1 MTAPV
6 GVDDEPP
13 DGSIVGIVDGLVL
26 MLVVLKLVV
35 LKLVVLLVWLM
46 LFDGVAAAI
55 VIMPIEM
62 VLRAIA
68 LV

>member
-1 MTAPV
+1 MTAPA
-6 GVDDEPP
+6 GVDDGPP
-13 DGSIVGIVDGLVL
+13 DGSIVGIADGLVL
-26 MLVVLKLVV
+26 MLVV